1 MLRRIVLPLLF
12 LSVVVSCIV
21 AVPALSQVNAHHPSK
36 HSGLPVVGEFQA
48 KESESPDERQHREMR
63 EERYG
68 DRLPKPLEDP
78 GKLVNGQQETSRL
91 SFIDYVKP
99 GVSEAEIGIPV
110 SDSTAIVVGTVM
122 GGKCFINRAH
132 TFVYIDYQVKLDQ
145 ILKPDAGRN
154 LQIGDTVTASRPGG
168 AIHFPSG
175 HVTNVLNVG
184 HGLPGIGA
192 QYILFLWRA
201 IPEFDEYEI
210 VIDSGY
216 QLKDGRVYALDD
228 ANARFDGLD
237 AGKFVDR
244 IKGMVSGGG
253 SND

>member
-1 MLRRIVLPLLF
+1 MLRRIVLPVLF
-12 LSVVVSCIV
+12 LSVVVPCIV
-21 AVPALSQVNAHHPSK
+21 PVLALSQVNAHRPSK

-48 KESESPDERQHREMR
+48 KETESSEERQHREMR
-63 EERYG
+63 EQRYG
-68 DRLPKPLEDP
+68 DHLPKPLVDP

-99 GVSEAEIGIPV
+99 GVSESEIGIPV
-110 SDSTAIVVGTVM
+110 SDSTAIVIGTVAS
-122 GGKCFINRAH
+122 GKCFINSDR
-132 TFVYIDYQVKLDQ
+132 TFVYTDYQVKLDQ

-184 HGLPGIGA
+184 HGLPEIGA

-210 VIDSGY
+210 IIDSGY
-216 QLKDGRVYALDD
+216 DLKDGRVYALDD
-228 ANARFDGLD
+228 ANMRFDGLD
-237 AGKFVDR
+237 GPKFIDR
-244 IKGMVSGGG
+244 IRTMISGG
-253 SND
+253 SK